1 MSVKDKT
8 VIITG
13 GAQGIGLV
21 TALEFLKNGANVA
34 IIDINKEKVS
44 MVIDSHLKFRG
55 QLKGFTAD
63 ITVKKEVEQ
72 VMKEINQTF
81 DKIDVLIN
89 NAGIT
94 MDAQFKN
101 MTEEQWDRVIDV
113 NLKGAFNFTQQV
125 IHKMIEQESGVIL
138 NASSVVGIYGNFGQS
153 NYAASKFGING
164 LTKTWA
170 KELGKYNIRV
180 NSVAPGFILTD
191 MTKKMPEKVLNSMK
205 DKVSLRTLG
214 TPEDIA
220 KAYVFL
226 ASDDAKYITG
236 TVLSVDGG
244 LSL

>member
-21 TALEFLKNGANVA
+21 TALEFLKNDANVA

-138 NASSVVGIYGNFGQS
+138 NASSIVGIYGNFGQS

>member
-21 TALEFLKNGANVA
+21 TPLEFLKNGANVA

-63 ITVKKEVEQ
+63 ITVKKEEEQ

-138 NASSVVGIYGNFGQS
+138 NASSIVGIYGNFGQS